1 VENVSERIE
10 TWGIR
15 CRTCGEKVILGT
27 KFDPRF
33 ADVFSFLASGT
44 FRCTQA
50 HTHNYDSDDLFFFPS
65 SSGAPVDE
73 AEILKN
79 RANYRS
85 LTSREL
91 IAQRG
96 LSPTE
101 K

>member
-1 VENVSERIE
+1 MENVSERIG

-15 CRTCGEKVILGT
+15 CRTCDENIILGT
-27 KFDPRF
+27 KFDPRY
-33 ADVFSFLASGT
+33 ADVFSFLASGS
-44 FRCTQA
+44 FRCTQG

-79 RANYRS
+79 RANYR
-85 LTSREL
+85 LLACKEL
-91 IAQRG
+91 IAPMG
-96 LSPTE
+96 LPPTG